1 MRNSGP
7 AAKPLTYGR
16 PIRLEDA
23 KAVMEAAEAE
33 ARKNG
38 WPMVIAV
45 VDSGGHLVM
54 LHRCDDAQLGSVAVA
69 RLKAETVAKFKRPT
83 KAVEDALA
91 SGAINLRLLTVPD
104 MAAID
109 GGLPLLRGDEVVGAI
124 GVSGMLPLQDAQ
136 VAAAGV
142 AALAG

>member
-1 MRNSGP
+1 MHNSGS

-23 KAVMEAAEAE
+23 RMVMEAAEAE
-33 ARKNG
+33 ARRNG
-38 WPMVIAV
+38 WPMVIAI

-54 LHRCDDAQLGSVAVA
+54 LHRCDDAQLGSLAVA
-69 RLKAETVAKFKRPT
+69 RLKAETAAKFKRPT

-91 SGAINLRLLTVPD
+91 SGAVNLRLLTVPD
-104 MAAID
+104 VTAID
-109 GGLPLLRGDEVVGAI
+109 GGLPLVRGEEVVGAI
-124 GVSGMLPLQDAQ
+124 GVSGMLPVQDAE